1 MFKRHINNKSSNSIL
16 DDFLQEDLITIEEHE
31 YISVQSERSR
41 TEAAELLYAA
51 VEGSR
56 SLTLLSILKSYDAG
70 GLADRLQLPVKVEE
84 LKIDVDKGVL
94 LLLLVFCI

>member
-51 VEGSR
+51 VERSR
-56 SLTLLSILKSYDAG
+56 TLTLLSILKSYDAG
-70 GLADRLQLPVKVEE
+70 DLADRLQLHVEGLE
-84 LKIDVDKGVL
+84 IDVDKGV
-94 LLLLVFCI
+94 VVVVACFFCI